1 MDPKKLLENVIKNK
15 REDLP
20 ALPII
25 SEQSFS
31 IIAVGYRSNNKIWE
45 ILEYLGDRVLTS
57 CLLKISGPRYL
68 KKYEAKDIFKG
79 VKNIVTNKILA
90 AYSITLGLD
99 QMNDMEFTTAK
110 KYHVDAFEAYFGAY
124 YLTSGEMATCK
135 YLESL
140 MTPLLDIIPEGI
152 NAGQNNL
159 EDSYQI
165 ASQYFSMPFIR
176 DCKIKNK

>member
-1 MDPKKLLENVIKNK
+1 
-15 REDLP
+15 
-20 ALPII
+20 
-25 SEQSFS
+25 
-31 IIAVGYRSNNKIWE
+31 

-79 VKNIVTNKILA
+79 VQNIVTNKILA

-99 QMNDMEFTTAK
+99 QMNDTKLTTVK
-110 KYHVDAFEAYFGAY
+110 KYHADAFEAYFGAY
-124 YLTSGEMATCK
+124 YLASGELATCK

-140 MTPLLDIIPEGI
+140 MTPLLDIILEGI

-159 EDSYQI
+159 ED
-165 ASQYFSMPFIR
+165 
-176 DCKIKNK
+176 